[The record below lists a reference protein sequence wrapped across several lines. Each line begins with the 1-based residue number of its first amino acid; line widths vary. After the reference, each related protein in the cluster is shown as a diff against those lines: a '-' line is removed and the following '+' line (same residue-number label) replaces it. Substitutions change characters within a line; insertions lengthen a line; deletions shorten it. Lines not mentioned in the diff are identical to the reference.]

1 MARKDGT
8 QDAAE
13 KKPGRIAQIK
23 RAYKM
28 ARRTDRW
35 IGWITL
41 GAMLATLAVFVLLGV
56 LIGPLWMYPIMGVPM
71 ALLVGAVL
79 FGRRA
84 ERAAYSQI
92 EGQPGA
98 AMAALGTLRRG
109 WDTTPVVAT
118 NRHQDVVHRAVGK
131 PGIVL
136 VGEGSSPNRLANLLS
151 QEKRRHARVS
161 PETPIYDII
170 VGDGE
175 GQVALPKL
183 ARHVQKL
190 PRNLRG
196 PQITEVRSRLR
207 ALGTQPVAM
216 PKGPLPRGAK
226 LPRGGMPPPQQR

>member
-8 QDAAE
+8 QDAGE
-13 KKPGRIAQIK
+13 KKPGRIGQIK

-118 NRHQDVVHRAVGK
+118 NRHQDVVH
-131 PGIVL
+131 
-136 VGEGSSPNRLANLLS
+136 
-151 QEKRRHARVS
+151 
-161 PETPIYDII
+161 
-170 VGDGE
+170 
-175 GQVALPKL
+175 
-183 ARHVQKL
+183 
-190 PRNLRG
+190 
-196 PQITEVRSRLR
+196 
-207 ALGTQPVAM
+207 
-216 PKGPLPRGAK
+216 
-226 LPRGGMPPPQQR
+226 